1 MNALGSLLKLN
12 TLNKIFVIAF
22 FSFKLLGCGSKVEVT
37 NYDRLKVV
45 KTSRDSLFYLNDQL
59 FSGEVYHNTLHGMPI
74 RFFEV
79 KEGKLNGEYRTFDA
93 KGSLGVS
100 THYYK
105 GLLHGPWLAYKGDQV
120 TERMNYNYHLMHGK
134 RELYWEN
141 GVLKEENYFDHG
153 ILTGRSNFFYSNG
166 KLRKTFAFDDKGQPH
181 GAWIDY
187 DYNGKIIQKI
197 SYCSGKIIDTIE
209 PLQ

>member
-22 FSFKLLGCGSKVEVT
+22 FSFKLFGCGSKAEVT

-100 THYYK
+100 THDSRVYF
-105 GLLHGPWLAYKGDQV
+105 
-120 TERMNYNYHLMHGK
+120 M
-134 RELYWEN
+134 
-141 GVLKEENYFDHG
+141 VLG
-153 ILTGRSNFFYSNG
+153 
-166 KLRKTFAFDDKGQPH
+166 
-181 GAWIDY
+181 
-187 DYNGKIIQKI
+187 
-197 SYCSGKIIDTIE
+197 
-209 PLQ
+209 